1 VKEILLRNDEI
12 FILYDLTLRIGLETN
27 LDKGIS
33 ETLKELIK
41 SLGCVA
47 GGFIIHNEDVFSK
60 VERSQIILPESFEN
74 KQKLKLREYK
84 SFYHD
89 NFGSDQK
96 GFQRPKVIQK
106 QDISVYI
113 LNVSQI
119 GFIFL
124 EKPGEIFSDFFFNSL
139 GNVLLKLSEWIFY
152 TIQREE
158 LEEAKNV
165 AEKANEAKSQ
175 FLAVMSHEIRTPLN
189 GIIGLSELLSETNLN
204 SGQKDFV
211 EKIIFS
217 SKTLHNIITD
227 ILDFSKLEYAS
238 IKLENQPFNIVY
250 LCERL
255 IDTIKG
261 DNSQKNKTKS
271 NQFDFDFSQLNNPVF
286 NGDKTRIA
294 QIIMNL
300 LSNANK
306 FTTEGL
312 IKTTL
317 TNNENKELVIT
328 IEDNGIGIRED
339 RIQAIFNP
347 FTQADNSITRKYG
360 GTGLGL
366 PICKKIAEE
375 MDGSI
380 EFTSDF
386 GRGTKAVVT
395 LPLSKAKAI
404 FAKEEYSP
412 DYAKKINQEL
422 SELKFAVV
430 EDNTI
435 NQKLLEKILL
445 KLDCQVDIFN
455 NGQEF
460 IDAIEE
466 QIYDIVFLDLRMPIK
481 DGYQTL
487 AELKNLRP
495 DWITIAVT
503 ANSTADEK
511 KKCLESGFNSFIGKP
526 YQIKEIFKEAYL
538 LLNPED

>member
-1 VKEILLRNDEI
+1 V
-12 FILYDLTLRIGLETN
+12 
-27 LDKGIS
+27 
-33 ETLKELIK
+33 
-41 SLGCVA
+41 
-47 GGFIIHNEDVFSK
+47 
-60 VERSQIILPESFEN
+60 IIL
-74 KQKLKLREYK
+74 KR
-84 SFYHD
+84 
-89 NFGSDQK
+89 
-96 GFQRPKVIQK
+96 
-106 QDISVYI
+106 
-113 LNVSQI
+113 
-119 GFIFL
+119 
-124 EKPGEIFSDFFFNSL
+124 
-139 GNVLLKLSEWIFY
+139 
-152 TIQREE
+152 
-158 LEEAKNV
+158 
-165 AEKANEAKSQ
+165 
-175 FLAVMSHEIRTPLN
+175 
-189 GIIGLSELLSETNLN
+189 
-204 SGQKDFV
+204 
-211 EKIIFS
+211 
-217 SKTLHNIITD
+217 
-227 ILDFSKLEYAS
+227 
-238 IKLENQPFNIVY
+238 IK
-250 LCERL
+250 
-255 IDTIKG
+255 
-261 DNSQKNKTKS
+261 
-271 NQFDFDFSQLNNPVF
+271 FDFDFSQLNNPVF